1 MESKP
6 SDNWYV
12 RASSIGALMTKGRG
26 KDNPWGATALTT
38 IQDAVLR
45 NKYGLENKV
54 YSKYMDKGIMNE
66 PQALQMLIK
75 KKGWKNIDLGK
86 SRLFNDY
93 VTGEPDLHHDFILAD
108 VKCSFSASTFPWLDT
123 ELKNKDYIFQMQ
135 TYMWLAG
142 LDVSYLAYCLTD
154 TPESMIIEEVQR
166 RVYKEMSYPDNK
178 SKSMEEIE
186 IEIDADV
193 RKEMT
198 FPGVDEDKRVRVF
211 EVKRDDELIEQIKAR
226 VIEARNRYDEIYNL
240 I

>member
-1 MESKP
+1 MENKP

-12 RASSIGALMTKGRG
+12 RASSVGALMTKGRG

-86 SRLFNDY
+86 SRLFNDWC
-93 VTGEPDLHHDFILAD
+93 TGEPDLHHDFILAD

-123 ELKNKDYIFQMQ
+123 ELKNKDYIYQMQ

-142 LDVSYLAYCLTD
+142 VDISYLAYCLTD

-186 IEIDADV
+186 MEIDADV

-211 EVKRDDELIEQIKAR
+211 EVKRDDDLIEQIKAR

>member
-1 MESKP
+1 MANKP

-12 RASSIGALMTKGRG
+12 RASSMGALMTGGRG

-75 KKGWKNIDLGK
+75 KMGWTNIDLGK

-123 ELKNKDYIFQMQ
+123 ELKNKDYIYQMQ
-135 TYMWLAG
+135 TYMWLSG
-142 LDVSYLAYCLTD
+142 IKTSYLAYCLTD
-154 TPESMIIEEVQR
+154 APESMIMEEVQR

-178 SKSMEEIE
+178 SKSMDEVESEVYIS
-186 IEIDADV
+186 V
-193 RKEMT
+193 KKEMT
-198 FPGVDEDKRVRVF
+198 YPGVIAEKRCKVF
-211 EVKRDDELIEQIKAR
+211 EVEYDEEIVEKIRLR
-226 VIEARNRYDEIYNL
+226 VVEAREKYDQIYN
-240 I
+240 II